1 MKTTWKEKEKKEE
14 KKRKEK
20 NRREKVLSRFELRP
34 FGATGES
41 FTTRQ
46 RGTHTQDFGIFI
58 IKTFQPN

>member
-1 MKTTWKEKEKKEE
+1 MKRKKEE

-20 NRREKVLSRFELRP
+20 ILPRFKLAP

-46 RGTHTQDFGIFI
+46 RGTHSQYYGIFI
-58 IKTFQPN
+58 TKTFEPY